1 MIGVVRP
8 DPPVTVVIIDD
19 HESYAEAI
27 GLALDRCPPIS
38 VLGHRV
44 DLDAGMKLVAQTSPD
59 VVLLDWR
66 LSASAGI
73 EALSRIQSA
82 APTVRTIILT
92 GFVAPSLRQAAGA
105 AGAYDVI
112 DKSVSVAEIATAVVR
127 TAAAATNPLSASTP
141 AEDGPRLN
149 QRQAQ
154 ILWLLADG
162 HDVAAIAQ
170 RLFLSP
176 HTVRTY
182 IKGTLRALEAHSR
195 VEALA
200 KARALGLLDA

>member
-1 MIGVVRP
+1 MLSVVRP
-8 DPPVTVVIIDD
+8 DHPVTVVIVDD

-27 GLALDRCPPIS
+27 GLALDRSPLIT
-38 VLGHRV
+38 VVGHRV
-44 DLDAGMKLVAQTSPD
+44 DLDAGMRLIATARPD

-66 LSASAGI
+66 LSTSAGI
-73 EALSRIQSA
+73 EALSRIQIA
-82 APTVRTIILT
+82 APGARTIILT
-92 GFVAPSLRQAAGA
+92 GFVAPSLRHAAGA
-105 AGAYDVI
+105 AGAYDVV
-112 DKSVSVAEIATAVVR
+112 DKSVSIGEIAAAVLR
-127 TAAAATNPLSASTP
+127 TAAAAASPLDDSLP
-141 AEDGPRLN
+141 LEDCPRLN

-162 HDVAAIAQ
+162 HDVAAIAE

-182 IKGTLRALEAHSR
+182 IKGTLRALGSHSR

-200 KARALGLLDA
+200 KARAFGLLDP